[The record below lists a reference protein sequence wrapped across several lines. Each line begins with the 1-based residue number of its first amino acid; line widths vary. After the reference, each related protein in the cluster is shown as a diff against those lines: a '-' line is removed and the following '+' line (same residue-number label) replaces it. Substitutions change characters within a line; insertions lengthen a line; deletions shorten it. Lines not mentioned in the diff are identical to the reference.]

1 MNLFFL
7 SDQLTRDNDETDRA
21 IKSLLEER
29 NNPTILY
36 IPSQADTNR
45 YFYSRAVSYY
55 ARLGIRVADYF
66 DLEDGYDAGRIDEML
81 QMGAVHLSGGST
93 YHFLQNLH
101 NRNFFPVLRKYV
113 ARGGILI
120 GVSAGALL
128 MTPHIEAS
136 LLYGDPFIE
145 GLDTRALCFVD
156 WEFFP
161 HLNSMITEDHIID
174 YSQRSEK
181 RILSCEDGEGIVVT
195 EQGIRYIGN
204 ISLFYKGS
212 RQLKSGRE

>member
-1 MNLFFL
+1 MNLVFL
-7 SDQLTRDNDETDRA
+7 SDQLTRDNDETDCA
-21 IKSLLEER
+21 IADLLEER

-55 ARLGIRVADYF
+55 ARLGIQVADYF
-66 DLEDGYDAGRIDEML
+66 DLETGYDSGRIDEMF
-81 QMGAVHLSGGST
+81 QVGAVHLSGGST
-93 YHFLQNLH
+93 YHFLQNLQ
-101 NRNFFPVLRKYV
+101 NRNFLSVLQEF
-113 ARGGILI
+113 AAGGGVLI

-128 MTPHIEAS
+128 MTQHIEAS

-145 GLDTRALCFVD
+145 GLDTRALSLVD

-161 HLNSMITEDHIID
+161 HLKSMITEDQVIA
-174 YSQRSEK
+174 YSLRSEK

-195 EQGIRYIGN
+195 GQGIRYIGN
-204 ISLFYKGS
+204 ISVFHKGS
-212 RQLKSGRE
+212 RQLKSCRE